1 MTLHFSYIGG
11 VLAVLLGGCSLC
23 LSACGAERPIA
34 AFRLWTE
41 DAPDAL
47 GKEDKDIPTLTPYWP
62 APEKATGA
70 VVIVFPGGGYNVLA
84 AHEGEPFAKWLNSQ
98 GIAAFVL
105 KYRLYKGGY
114 KLPSIFKDAQ
124 RAIRTVR
131 TRAKEWQI
139 DPARIG
145 VIGSSAG
152 GHLAAV
158 LSTQFDAGKPGDA
171 DAIEQASSRP
181 DFTIL
186 CYGFILFD
194 KKTMTD
200 PARREAALGSGA
212 SDEQGYFFAP
222 ARNVRADSPPCF
234 VWQTVEDDK
243 VTVDNALTFA
253 DALRVA
259 KVPYDLHLY
268 ERGRHGIGL
277 GTKETDPEKMHP
289 WTRACV
295 DWMKQRGVLNKQL

>member
-1 MTLHFSYIGG
+1 MAHHLGPIGG
-11 VLAVLLGGCSLC
+11 MWSVLLGGALC
-23 LSACGAERPIA
+23 LNTCGAERPTA
-34 AFRLWTE
+34 VFRLWAD

-62 APEKATGA
+62 AQEKANGA

-84 AHEGEPFAKWLNSQ
+84 AHEGEPFAKWLNTQ
-98 GIAAFVL
+98 GITAFVL

-114 KLPSIFKDAQ
+114 KLPTIIKDAQ

-131 TRAKEWQI
+131 TRARDWQL

-152 GHLAAV
+152 GHLAAMM
-158 LSTQFDAGKPGDA
+158 STQFDAGKPGDA

-194 KKTMTD
+194 KRTVTD
-200 PARREAALGSGA
+200 PKMRETALGADA
-212 SDEQGYFFAP
+212 SDEKVTFFSP
-222 ARNVRADSPPCF
+222 ARNIRADTPPCF

-268 ERGRHGIGL
+268 EKGRHGIGL
-277 GTKETDPEKMHP
+277 GTKEADPEKMHP

-295 DWMKQRGVLNKQL
+295 DWMKQRGVLTKQP